1 MISTLKGIITHRG
14 EDTATVE
21 VGGIGYEVSLPV
33 PELSKLKMGAPVH
46 LFTHEVIREDHRE
59 LFGFGGR
66 EELEF
71 FRKMI
76 SVSGVG
82 PRTALH
88 VLSLGITKVRE
99 AIGKGDAAFL
109 SSAPGVGTKTAQK
122 IVLELKGVIAEVG
135 KAGPRGDEI
144 VDALVGLGYGR
155 PDAADAVAQ
164 LPADLADPSERL
176 RAALKIIRPS
186 AK

>member
-1 MISTLKGIITHRG
+1 MISTLKGIVTHRS
-14 EDTATVE
+14 EDTATIE

-33 PELSKLKMGAPVH
+33 PELAKLKMGALAH
-46 LFTHEVIREDHRE
+46 LYTHEVIRDDRRE
-59 LFGFGGR
+59 LFGFGSR

-82 PRTALH
+82 PRTSLH
-88 VLSLGITKVRE
+88 VLSLGIGKVRE
-99 AIGKGDAAFL
+99 AIGKGDATFL

-122 IVLELKGVIAEVG
+122 IVLELKGVIADIT
-135 KAGPRGDEI
+135 KTTSKGDEI

-155 PDAADAVAQ
+155 ADAADAVAQ
-164 LPADLADPSERL
+164 LPAEIIEPGERL
-176 RAALKIIRPS
+176 RAALKIMGKR
-186 AK
+186 

>member
-1 MISTLKGIITHRG
+1 MIATLKGTVTHRG
-14 EDTATVE
+14 EDSVILE
-21 VGGIGYEVSLPV
+21 LGGIGYEVSLPI
-33 PELSKLKMGAPVH
+33 PELSKLGVGTTATVH
-46 LFTHEVIREDHRE
+46 THEVIREDRRE
-59 LFGFGGR
+59 LFGFGSR

-88 VLSLGITKVRE
+88 VLSLGLDKVRD
-99 AIGKGDAAFL
+99 AIGKGDATFL

-122 IVLELKGVIAEVG
+122 IVLELKGIIAEIG
-135 KAGPRGDEI
+135 RTSSKGDEI

-155 PDAADAVAQ
+155 ADAADAVAQ
-164 LPADLADPSERL
+164 LPADSTDPSDRL
-176 RAALKIIRPS
+176 RAALKMIG
-186 AK
+186 KK